1 MQSRLRLLGLSH
13 GQSGNRGAVRRR
25 GRAYCQSVGV
35 TGPGELGRIGTG
47 GQEKPNFLAVLGILI
62 VVVNA
67 FPDFCGGNA
76 NNRISIGIVVRRA
89 VKDFDTEDSF
99 LQIMSMTFQRAPD
112 YEP

>member
-1 MQSRLRLLGLSH
+1 MRSGFSSLGLSRSL
-13 GQSGNRGAVRRR
+13 SGDNGAVRRCGR
-25 GRAYCQSVGV
+25 GYCQSVRV
-35 TGPGELGRIGTG
+35 AGPGELGRIRTG